1 MNPSGKDGRRKPAV
15 AKNKRKSREE
25 LNVEGRARQRQKK
38 RRGLAS
44 GSRAQE
50 GNKDS
55 GRAGQGS
62 KLDPRIGSKK
72 PVPLIA
78 ATAVVKK
85 PMSAEP
91 QIYIPIQTLS
101 AAEELELLENDER
114 LDELLQRVEQ
124 DQTLAAAEQ
133 AYVDKTLDRIDELMT
148 LLGIELDEDDDEE
161 EDKKEDMLQLLKRG
175 QKDGR

>member
-55 GRAGQGS
+55 GRTGQGT
-62 KLDPRIGSKK
+62 KPDPRIGSKK

-85 PMSAEP
+85 PKP
-91 QIYIPIQTLS
+91 VDQQIFIPTKTLS
-101 AAEELELLENDER
+101 AAEELDLLENDER
-114 LDELLQRVEQ
+114 LDELLQRLER
-124 DQTLAAAEQ
+124 DETLAPAEQ
-133 AYVDKTLDRIDELMT
+133 GYVDKTLDRIDELMT
-148 LLGIELDEDDDEE
+148 LLGIELDDDDEE
-161 EDKKEDMLQLLKRG
+161 DDDKKEDMLQLLKRG
-175 QKDGR
+175 QKDSR